1 MALTAGALSAC
12 GGSAG
17 AGGKGSSVTLRV
29 GATGW
34 KEEEALLKFAHLDDT
49 PYEVKWSLFQGGDR
63 QLEAV
68 RAGALDVASSS
79 EIPPV
84 FAAADGKPNFKVV
97 AVQRGNTL
105 NQEVVAP
112 KGSTITSMSQLR
124 GKKVG
129 YVKNT
134 TAHYFL
140 YELLKRAGLGW
151 DDIEA
156 APLDPDKGIAAL
168 NGGSIDAF
176 AGYGNAV
183 ITAHQQGAR
192 TIGSGKD
199 VLSGNFLWTASDDT
213 LGGAAERKALAD
225 LLARIDKAYAYV
237 RDGRQKE
244 YAKVI
249 AAATHQ
255 PVDQALEEFTAG
267 AGAAQDRDAAG
278 ERRGHRLR
286 AEGRRRLRRP
296 RRGEAEA
303 DGERVLE
310 RPSDPAAAR
319 GTRLMTTDLLASR
332 PGSLLAVLRD
342 ATARR
347 HRGRVRPRRH
357 FPAEG
362 IRAAHEA
369 GLLTATVGERYGG
382 PGPRSGGHRA
392 HPARARAKAIR
403 RWR

>member
-1 MALTAGALSAC
+1 MSRPPARSRFRRTRARTALAAVVALAAGALSAC

-17 AGGKGSSVTLRV
+17 ADGGGKGSSVTLRV

-34 KEEEALLKFAHLDDT
+34 KKEEALLKFAHLDDT
-49 PYEVKWSLFQGGDR
+49 PYQVRWSLFQGGDR

-84 FAAADGKPNFKVV
+84 FAAADGKPNFEVV
-97 AVQRGNTL
+97 AVERGNTL
-105 NQEVVAP
+105 NQEVVTP
-112 KGSTITSMSQLR
+112 KGSDISSMSQLR
-124 GKKVG
+124 GRKVG

-168 NGGSIDAF
+168 NGGAIDAF

-183 ITAHQQGAR
+183 ITAHQRGAR

-199 VLSGNFLWTASDDT
+199 ILSGNFLWTASEDT
-213 LGGAAERKALAD
+213 LGSAAERRALAD

-267 AGAAQDRDAAG
+267 EAQ
-278 ERRGHRLR
+278 HRT
-286 AEGRRRLRRP
+286 GIRP
-296 RRGEAEA
+296 VSAR
-303 DGERVLE
+303 
-310 RPSDPAAAR
+310 AAASEQKVADAFGALGAVKR
-319 GTRLMTTDLLASR
+319 KLTVTDFWSDRLSPRLQKALAS
-332 PGSLLAVLRD
+332 
-342 ATARR
+342 
-347 HRGRVRPRRH
+347 
-357 FPAEG
+357 
-362 IRAAHEA
+362 
-369 GLLTATVGERYGG
+369 
-382 PGPRSGGHRA
+382 
-392 HPARARAKAIR
+392 
-403 RWR
+403 

>member
-1 MALTAGALSAC
+1 MKGITRMSRPPARSRSRRARARTALAAVVALTAGALSAC
-12 GGSAG
+12 GGAAG
-17 AGGKGSSVTLRV
+17 ADGGGKGSSVTLRV

-49 PYEVKWSLFQGGDR
+49 PYDVKWSLFQGGDR

-97 AVQRGNTL
+97 AVRRGNTL

-112 KGSTITSMSQLR
+112 KGSPITSMSQLR

-183 ITAHQQGAR
+183 ITAHQRGAR
-192 TIGSGKD
+192 TIGSGRD
-199 VLSGNFLWTASDDT
+199 ILSGNFLWTASDDT
-213 LGGAAERKALAD
+213 LGGAAERRALAD
-225 LLARIDKAYAYV
+225 LLARIDKAFAYV

-244 YAKVI
+244 YAKLM

-255 PVDQALEEFTAG
+255 PVDQALEEFTEGEAQRRTGIRPVSAG
-267 AGAAQDRDAAG
+267 ATASEQKVTDAFGDLGAVKRKLTVSDFWSDRLTP
-278 ERRGHRLR
+278 RLR
-286 AEGRRRLRRP
+286 KE
-296 RRGEAEA
+296 
-303 DGERVLE
+303 
-310 RPSDPAAAR
+310 
-319 GTRLMTTDLLASR
+319 LAS
-332 PGSLLAVLRD
+332 
-342 ATARR
+342 
-347 HRGRVRPRRH
+347 
-357 FPAEG
+357 
-362 IRAAHEA
+362 
-369 GLLTATVGERYGG
+369 
-382 PGPRSGGHRA
+382 
-392 HPARARAKAIR
+392 
-403 RWR
+403 

>member
-1 MALTAGALSAC
+1 MRRAGRALALTTVVLSLAALTGC

-17 AGGKGSSVTLRV
+17 AEGDGQGSSVTLRV

-34 KEEEALLKFAHLDDT
+34 KGEEALLKFAGLDDT
-49 PYEVKWSLFQGGDR
+49 PYEVQWSLFQGGDK

-112 KGSTITSMSQLR
+112 KGSGVTSIAQLK

-151 DDIEA
+151 DDITA
-156 APLDPDKGIAAL
+156 APLEPDKALAAL
-168 NGGSIDAF
+168 GGGSVDAF
-176 AGYGNAV
+176 AGYGNSIIA
-183 ITAHQQGAR
+183 ARQQGAR

-199 VLSGNFLWTASDDT
+199 VLSGNFLWTASDET
-213 LGGAAERKALAD
+213 LGDNAEREALTD
-225 LLARIDKAYAYV
+225 LLARLDQANAYV
-237 RDGRQKE
+237 RDGREKE

-255 PVDQALEEFTAG
+255 PVNQALEEYSEG
-267 AGAAQDRDAAG
+267 QAQ
-278 ERRGHRLR
+278 RRT
-286 AEGRRRLRRP
+286 EVRP
-296 RRGEAEA
+296 
-303 DGERVLE
+303 V
-310 RPSDPAAAR
+310 SAR
-319 GTRLMTTDLLASR
+319 
-332 PGSLLAVLRD
+332 
-342 ATARR
+342 ATASQQEVADAFLDL
-347 HRGRVRPRRH
+347 G
-357 FPAEG
+357 ALEQ
-362 IRAAHEA
+362 
-369 GLLTATVGERYGG
+369 GLKV
-382 PGPRSGGHRA
+382 SGFWSDRLNA
-392 HPARARAKAIR
+392 PLRKELAR
-403 RWR
+403 

>member
-1 MALTAGALSAC
+1 MSRPLARSRSRRARARTALAAVVALTAGALSAC
-12 GGSAG
+12 GSSSG

-49 PYEVKWSLFQGGDR
+49 PYQVRWSLFQGGDR

-97 AVQRGNTL
+97 AVRRGNTL

-112 KGSTITSMSQLR
+112 KGSPITSMSQLR

-183 ITAHQQGAR
+183 ITAHQRGAR

-225 LLARIDKAYAYV
+225 LLARIDKAFAYV

-244 YAKVI
+244 YAKLM

-255 PVDQALEEFTAG
+255 PVDQALEEFTVGEAQRETGIRPVSAG
-267 AGAAQDRDAAG
+267 ATASEQKVADAFGDLGAVKRKLNVGEFWSDRLSA
-278 ERRGHRLR
+278 RLR
-286 AEGRRRLRRP
+286 KA
-296 RRGEAEA
+296 
-303 DGERVLE
+303 
-310 RPSDPAAAR
+310 
-319 GTRLMTTDLLASR
+319 LAS
-332 PGSLLAVLRD
+332 
-342 ATARR
+342 
-347 HRGRVRPRRH
+347 
-357 FPAEG
+357 
-362 IRAAHEA
+362 
-369 GLLTATVGERYGG
+369 
-382 PGPRSGGHRA
+382 
-392 HPARARAKAIR
+392 
-403 RWR
+403 